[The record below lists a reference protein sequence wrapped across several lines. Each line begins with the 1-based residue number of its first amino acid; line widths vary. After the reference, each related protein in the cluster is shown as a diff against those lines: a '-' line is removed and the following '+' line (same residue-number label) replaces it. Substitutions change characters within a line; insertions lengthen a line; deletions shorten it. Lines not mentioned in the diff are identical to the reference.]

1 MAYFKIEKNKRGELV
16 AKIQASGKDPKTGE
30 SSVYSK
36 RVYNEDGLSDAKFR
50 RFVERAAR
58 EFEDEIRDAYES
70 GCSQVRTRVPTFPEL
85 IAEWKESVKNTLSY
99 SYYLRAD
106 DAEKKFNAYLKEQ
119 RLYKSPVSEIKV
131 RDIQTFLNQYLTGT
145 YEKTETSRIKKDFGP
160 FVNLRAL
167 EREGIISR
175 NASYN
180 LRFKEANIHTA
191 TAERICERYGLDF
204 DDYFERNVTVGQYSI
219 ETVKGLR
226 RILRTVFNEALRYE
240 WIQKNPVVG
249 TKLNAGS
256 SNVSLKPVKE
266 KEVFSMSEAKEFIR
280 RLDALPEDMNYRK
293 IPLKFMLLTGVRIA
307 EMNGLRWSDIDYE
320 NRVVH
325 VRRNRLYAKA
335 LGYYEKDPKT
345 KNSIRDIPLPD
356 VLIKDLLEFEK
367 WFRLADDDFD
377 IKKDEYYVASNIYRQ
392 PVGES
397 TITQWLKKYEKE
409 WGTKDISC
417 HGLRHTYC
425 SLLLSQN
432 VPIQTVSKYM
442 GHSDSTIT
450 LKVYSHFIPDTA
462 SKALYVLDNITN
474 SKGDDE

>member
-16 AKIQASGKDPKTGE
+16 AKIQASGKNPKTGE
-30 SSVYSK
+30 NSVFSK
-36 RVYNEDGLSDAKFR
+36 RVYNTDNLSEAKFR
-50 RFVERAAR
+50 RLVERTAR
-58 EFEDEIRDAYES
+58 EFEDEIRDAYEK
-70 GCSQVRTRVPTFPEL
+70 GNVQVRTRVPTFPEL
-85 IAEWKESVKNTLSY
+85 MSEWKDGVKKTLSY

-106 DAEKKFNAYLKEQ
+106 DTEKKFNAFLKEQ

-131 RDIQTFLNQYLTGT
+131 RDIQLFLNQYLTGT
-145 YEKTETSRIKKDFGP
+145 YEKSETSRMKKDFAP

-180 LRFKEANIHTA
+180 LRFKEASIRTEA
-191 TAERICERYGLDF
+191 AERMCEKYRLKF
-204 DDYFERNVTVGQYSI
+204 DDYFERNVTVGQYSV

-249 TKLNAGS
+249 TKLNAGN
-256 SNVSLKPVKE
+256 SNVSLKPIKE
-266 KEVFSMSEAKEFIR
+266 KEVFNMREAQDFLR
-280 RLDALPEDMNYRK
+280 RLDELPGDMNYKR

-320 NRVVH
+320 KRVVH
-325 VRRNRLYAKA
+325 IRRNRLYAKE

-356 VLIKDLLEFEK
+356 ALLKDLLEFEK
-367 WFRLADDDFD
+367 WFKLSDDDFD
-377 IKKDEYYVASNIYRQ
+377 LKKDEYYVASNIYRQ
-392 PVGES
+392 PVGEC
-397 TITQWLKKYEKE
+397 TITQWLKKYEKA

-432 VPIQTVSKYM
+432 VPIQTVSRYM

-450 LKVYSHFIPDTA
+450 LKVYSHFIPDTK
-462 SKALYVLDNITN
+462 SQVVYVLDNLTE
-474 SKGDDE
+474 SKADE

>member
-16 AKIQASGKDPKTGE
+16 AKIQASGKNPQTGE
-30 SSVYSK
+30 NSVFSK

-58 EFEDEIRDAYES
+58 EFEDEVRDAYEKDY
-70 GCSQVRTRVPTFPEL
+70 QEVRTRIPTFPEL
-85 IAEWKESVKNTLSY
+85 ISEWKENVKKTLSY
-99 SYYLRAD
+99 SYYLRVD
-106 DAEKKFNAYLKEQ
+106 DTEQKFNAFLKEK
-119 RLYKSPVSEIKV
+119 RLYKLPVSEIKV
-131 RDIQTFLNQYLTGT
+131 REIQLFLNQYLTGT
-145 YEKTETSRIKKDFGP
+145 YERAETSRMIKDFAP

-180 LRFKEANIHTA
+180 LRFKETNIHTE

-204 DDYFERNVTVGQYSI
+204 DDYFEKSMSVQQYSI

-226 RILRTVFNEALRYE
+226 RVLRTVFNEALRFE

-249 TKLNAGS
+249 TKLNAVN
-256 SNVSLKPVKE
+256 SNVSLKPIKE

-280 RLDALPEDMNYRK
+280 RLDALPEDMNYRR

-307 EMNGLRWSDIDYE
+307 EMNGLRWSDIDFVE
-320 NRVVH
+320 KVVH
-325 VRRNRLYAKA
+325 IRRNRLYAKA

-345 KNSIRDIPLPD
+345 KNSTRDIPLPD
-356 VLIKDLLEFEK
+356 VLIKDLLKFEE

-397 TITQWLKKYEKE
+397 TVTHWLKKYEKE

-462 SKALYVLDNITN
+462 SKALHVLDNITN
-474 SKGDDE
+474 NEGDDE